1 MAEIREM
8 LMKWMQAIIIPWKNP
23 KSFSLLSQ
31 TWKICSTSMMITR
44 GGSHWILRC
53 GSNIIFLLI
62 TQLICTWRLILPTII
77 TFFFIIIIRCGCY
90 GGLHHEETCVSSGC
104 YRAAAALNGRITC
117 SLQKLL
123 WFPINWLKALNQRWV
138 QSSAR
143 KTQKYHRLFYS
154 SDWRIEKN
162 HPSALIPH
170 FLGAN
175 KDVKFVS
182 EQQFLLGG
190 IQLTSNSFN
199 ESPNTQ
205 TKRDQYKPCGRWES
219 CKLGKVEGEIN
230 HVYLPHL

>member
-8 LMKWMQAIIIPWKNP
+8 LMKWTQAIIIPWKNP

-31 TWKICSTSMMITR
+31 TWKICSTSRMIIR
-44 GGSHWILRC
+44 GSSHWILRC

-62 TQLICTWRLILPTII
+62 TQLICTWGLILPTII

-90 GGLHHEETCVSSGC
+90 GGLHHEETCVSLGC
-104 YRAAAALNGRITC
+104 YRAAAALNGRITHSVQACC

-143 KTQKYHRLFYS
+143 KTQKYHKSFYS
-154 SDWRIEKN
+154 SGWRIEKN

-182 EQQFLLGG
+182 EQQFLL
-190 IQLTSNSFN
+190 Q
-199 ESPNTQ
+199 
-205 TKRDQYKPCGRWES
+205 
-219 CKLGKVEGEIN
+219 KLCEL
-230 HVYLPHL
+230 HVS